1 MITKVVKDH
10 IYQHNTVILV
20 ENSLIVLGV
29 YRILDCYNLK
39 IEMIEYENLLD
50 IQYQNTI
57 LITKVSKKSMLRK
70 AKLLL
75 SKDASTRIITIS
87 NKVEINEIEKLVDL
101 GVRGILSNKMEED
114 ELVQAIQ
121 QVLLGYIFIE
131 NRYLK
136 LLIQDYR
143 RLRIDS
149 LQNKPIKAINL
160 KELLTNKEYE
170 VINLVAEGYSCK
182 QIADRLAI
190 SERSTRFQI
199 SNIIKKLEVKDK
211 LNAVIKFLK
220 LKWGKM

>member
-10 IYQHNTVILV
+10 IYKHNTVILV

-29 YRILDCYNLK
+29 FRVLDCYKLK
-39 IEMIEYENLLD
+39 IEMIEYENLLEK
-50 IQYQNTI
+50 QYQNTI
-57 LITKVSKKSMLRK
+57 LITKVSKESMPHK

-75 SKDASTRIITIS
+75 SMDASTRIITIC
-87 NKVEINEIEKLVDL
+87 NKIEIYEIEKLVEL
-101 GVRGILSNKMEED
+101 GVRGILSNRMEED
-114 ELVQAIQ
+114 ELIQAIK

-143 RLRIDS
+143 KLKIDS
-149 LQNKPIKAINL
+149 LQNAPINAINL

-182 QIADRLAI
+182 QIADRLVI
-190 SERSTRFQI
+190 SERSTRLQI
-199 SNIIKKLEVKDK
+199 SKIIKKLEVKDK

-220 LKWGKM
+220 IKWGKL